1 MSIKYY
7 AHFILRERMPGSMS
21 EYRGVIEV
29 NRASPYAD
37 MRGAAS
43 ILAKNFECDS
53 KDITVLHWSRLH

>member
-7 AHFILRERMPGSMS
+7 AHFILRERMPLS

-37 MRGAAS
+37 MRAAAS

>member
-7 AHFILRERMPGSMS
+7 AHFILRERMPRSMN

-29 NRASPYAD
+29 NGARD
-37 MRGAAS
+37 MREAAS
-43 ILAKNFECDS
+43 MLAKNYKCDS

>member
-7 AHFILRERMPGSMS
+7 AHFVLRERMPLS

-29 NRASPYAD
+29 NRVRDD
-37 MRGAAS
+37 MQDAAS

-53 KDITVLHWSRLH
+53 KDIKVLHWSRLH